1 MSAVAANSSV
11 HDPSGQNPSITGA
24 VRPPA
29 SFSRP
34 SLALLTRVELR
45 KIVDTRSGR
54 ALISLTL
61 VLSFSVLGYL
71 IARGAADG
79 LTYNAFAR
87 DAGYP
92 VVALLPV
99 LGVLAMASEW
109 TQRTVLTTFTQTPR
123 RLRVLTAKLLA
134 AMTVGLAVIA
144 VVDAAAAVALVARGQ
159 ILDVGITWGSAGTM
173 LAGSGVTAALAL
185 VMGAAL
191 GALVMQTAAAIV
203 AYFVAP
209 NVVLLAVA
217 TVSPDNA
224 RWVDVNEAFDWV
236 ARFDLSGHVGPV
248 LTSLGLWIALPLTVG
263 LWRSVR
269 RNVS

>member
-1 MSAVAANSSV
+1 MTARTI
-11 HDPSGQNPSITGA
+11 DT
-24 VRPPA
+24 RPDLRTRA
-29 SFSRP
+29 GEIHRP

-45 KIVDTRSGR
+45 KIVDTRSGQ
-54 ALISLTL
+54 ALLALTL
-61 VLSFSVLGYL
+61 LLSFGVLGYL
-71 IARGAADG
+71 VAQGAADG
-79 LTYNAFAR
+79 LSYSGWAR
-87 DAGYP
+87 DASYP
-92 VVALLPV
+92 VIALLPV

-134 AMTVGLAVIA
+134 AMTVGLVAIA
-144 VVDAAAAVALVARGQ
+144 VVDLAAAGALVVRGMILDAHVSWTGLASVLGGSAVA
-159 ILDVGITWGSAGTM
+159 
-173 LAGSGVTAALAL
+173 AALAL

-191 GALVMQTAAAIV
+191 GALIMQTAAAIV

-217 TVSPDNA
+217 TLSPDNG
-224 RWVDVNEAFDWV
+224 RWVDVNEAFGWLS
-236 ARFDLSGHVGPV
+236 RFDLSGHVGPA
-248 LTSLGLWIALPLTVG
+248 LTALGLWVALPLAIG